1 MGYII
6 KAPTGGGGGDATAA
20 NQVIQINELK
30 IDSTEPS
37 VFKVEAGLS
46 GDKSVFTDYNG
57 FSTFN
62 DELRNSVFKFNDK
75 SIFEKTK
82 ISYASGLVGT
92 NCVSFQNATPALL
105 AADIQ
110 TFLRT
115 GQYAIINICYADAGG
130 VAPNPHTA
138 LIIYNDI

>member
-20 NQVIQINELK
+20 NQQIQINELK

-37 VFKVEAGLS
+37 VFKVEGGLS

-62 DELRNSVFKFNDK
+62 DELRNSVFKINDK
-75 SIFEKTK
+75 SIFEKSK
-82 ISYASGLVGT
+82 ITDTSAFTGT
-92 NCVSFQNATPALL
+92 SCISFQNTSPALL

-110 TFLRT
+110 TFLRS
-115 GQYAIINICYADAGG
+115 GIYAIISICYADHAS
-130 VAPNPHTA
+130 NYTA
-138 LIIYNDI
+138 LIIYNET